1 MKPDDLNFRHLLYFW
16 AVAKEGSITRA
27 AERLGLSVQAI
38 STQLGQLERQLGQAL
53 LAPQGR
59 SLALTDAGRTALT
72 YADQI
77 FQAGDGLRRALAE
90 PAASRPK
97 LSVGVTD
104 AVPKLVAFHLLE
116 GVLRPP
122 LAVRLECIEGE
133 FEHLLGEL
141 ALNRLDLVVADRSA
155 PQRANLRFHSRLLGR
170 VPMALYGTE
179 ALCRTYAADFPRC
192 LTGAPLLLPSRSD
205 PLRGV
210 IDAWFEAEDLRPSV
224 IGEFTDSALLK
235 TFGRAGLG
243 LFPAPAPMQ
252 ADILAQF
259 GARPVGMLRGVSES
273 WYAIASHRRVQH
285 PAVAHILESG
295 AVPLGDQEPSTS
307 GEAVAPRKR

>member
-16 AVAKEGSITRA
+16 AVAKEGGITRA
-27 AERLGLSVQAI
+27 AERLGLSAQAI

-59 SLALTDAGRTALT
+59 SLTLTEAGRTALV

-77 FQAGDGLRRALAE
+77 FQTGDRLRHALAE
-90 PAASRPK
+90 PVASRPRFA
-97 LSVGVTD
+97 VGVTD
-104 AVPKLVAFHLLE
+104 AVPKLIAFHLLE

-122 LAVRLECIEGE
+122 LSVRLECIEGDLDT
-133 FEHLLGEL
+133 LLAEL

-155 PQRANLRFHSRLLGR
+155 PQRANQRLHSRLLGN
-170 VPMALYGTE
+170 VAIALYGTE
-179 ALCRTYAADFPRC
+179 DLCRGYAASFPHS
-192 LTGAPLLLPSRSD
+192 LDGAPMLLPARGD
-205 PLRGV
+205 PLREV
-210 IDAWFEAEDLRPSV
+210 VDAWLEAHELRPLV

-243 LFPAPAPMQ
+243 LFPAPAGMHT
-252 ADILAQF
+252 DIQAQF
-259 GARPVGMLRGVSES
+259 GAVSLGILEGVTES

-285 PAVAHILESG
+285 PAVAAILASG
-295 AVPLGDQEPSTS
+295 AIRLT
-307 GEAVAPRKR
+307 A